1 MKISENEIQSGDA
14 EEISLAI
21 INYLKENYP
30 KALVDEVVDI
40 IAALKSERSFA
51 LDAEVVSAV
60 PVSESEKNKFFTIL
74 ETEFGFKG
82 KIIFRT
88 NPEILGGIIVKIGDK
103 IFDKSV
109 RSSLQQ
115 VGESI

>member
-21 INYLKENYP
+21 INYLKDKYP
-30 KALVDEVVDI
+30 KTLVDEVVDS
-40 IAALKSERSFA
+40 IATLKSERAFA
-51 LDAEVVSAV
+51 SDAEVVSAV
-60 PVSESEKNKFFTIL
+60 PVSESEKNKFLKVL

-88 NPEILGGIIVKIGDK
+88 NSEIIGGIIVKIGDK